1 MKMLS
6 SLFSKIL
13 SIIFPPHCYG
23 CGKEDI
29 SLCSQCLQRCKKSID
44 TPALYITSVYS
55 FHDPLI
61 KKTIHA
67 IKYFHR
73 KDLIEPLSN
82 EIAKEITKAG
92 IGEEESNVEDSLRE
106 SSKATDYKL
115 LATNWT
121 LVPIPMPPIRKYI
134 RGYNQAEAIAQEL
147 SKQCSLP
154 LDTKIL
160 IRAKS
165 SKRQVTAKTKGERLK
180 NQHNSF
186 KIIGKVQGLH
196 IILVDDVTTTGA
208 TLSEARSVL
217 LLAGASDVKAVTI
230 AH

>member
-1 MKMLS
+1 MWMKQIS
-6 SLFSKIL
+6 FSKIL

-23 CGKEDI
+23 CNREEF
-29 SLCSQCLQRCKKSID
+29 SLCPTCLQHCKKSID
-44 TPALYITSVYS
+44 TPALYITSIYN

-73 KDLIEPLSN
+73 KDLIEPLTK
-82 EIAKEITKAG
+82 ELAKELQKI
-92 IGEEESNVEDSLRE
+92 I
-106 SSKATDYKL
+106 SSSPYNLVPSTYL
-115 LATNWT
+115 
-121 LVPIPMPPIRKYI
+121 LVPIPMPRLRKYM
-134 RGYNQAEAIAQEL
+134 RGYNQSELIAREL

-154 LDTKIL
+154 LNTKIL
-160 IRAKS
+160 TRIKS
-165 SKRQVTAKTKGERLK
+165 PKRQVTTKTKGERLQ

-186 KIIGKVQGLH
+186 KVIANVEGLH

-208 TLSEARSVL
+208 TLSEARKTL
-217 LLAGASDVKAVTI
+217 LQAGATTVKAVTL